1 MKLKELMKSDAQCI
15 SPDQPAQAAARMMR
29 EGNIGFLPVCDDD
42 GKVLG
47 TITDR
52 DIALRVVADGKSPS
66 TKVSQVMSKE
76 VVAGKPDDELSA
88 GEQQM
93 GSAKKS
99 RLMVTDDGGKLL
111 GVISLSDIAKSGLDA
126 SETMR
131 NVTSREARAS

>member
-52 DIALRVVADGKSPS
+52 DITLRVVADGKSPS

-76 VVAGKPDDELSA
+76 VVAGKPDDDLRA
-88 GEQQM
+88 GERQM

-111 GVISLSDIAKSGLDA
+111 GVISLSDIAKSGIDA